1 MHPTLSLRSMPQTP
15 PVGVGES
22 GAAVALDTAQAPL
35 AIPIPMA
42 RPIPLPTRQVA
53 PPPAPAPLPTALVG
67 REAWHVGT
75 LDAQRALAARAH
87 PDLQLLR
94 RAFAP
99 AQPTEATLERLRTSS
114 LVLRHGIGTLSLPSP
129 AQPVAAWWMLR
140 RGRIALGWQTD
151 AGEFVEKRSIGPGE
165 WLDVAG
171 ALSNPPAWV
180 DAAQCRTPVE
190 LLALPLCTLFDAC
203 AVDPALMRSVGQQL
217 ATRVRSLND
226 TLHDVVTA
234 DVPARLA
241 RWLLR
246 RLDAQPER
254 AGAVAGVQTLRLT
267 EQKQAIAAQI
277 GTTSET
283 LSRALRRLADSGIL
297 RVAGYDLTLLDL
309 PALRA
314 IARPG
319 DRGGSARQSFAG
331 RRGMA

>member
-1 MHPTLSLRSMPQTP
+1 MHPTLSLRSTP
-15 PVGVGES
+15 TALPVGVVES
-22 GAAVALDTAQAPL
+22 GSVLAPPP
-35 AIPIPMA
+35 APAPS
-42 RPIPLPTRQVA
+42 RPVA
-53 PPPAPAPLPTALVG
+53 PPPAPAPLPASLAS
-67 REAWHVGT
+67 REAWHVAA
-75 LDAQRALAARAH
+75 LDPPRAPAARVH
-87 PDLQLLR
+87 PDSQLLR

-99 AQPTEATLERLRTSS
+99 AEPSEATLERLRTSA
-114 LVLRHGIGTLSLPSP
+114 LVLRHGIGALSLASP
-129 AQPVAAWWMLR
+129 VQPVPAWWLLR

-151 AGEFVEKRSIGPGE
+151 AGEFVEKRSIGPGD

-171 ALSNPPAWV
+171 ALATPPAWV

-203 AVDPALMRSVGQQL
+203 AMDPALMRAVGQQL
-217 ATRVRSLND
+217 ASRVRSLSD

-246 RLDAQPER
+246 CLEAQPER
-254 AGAVAGVQTLRLT
+254 TAAAIGSGVQRLRLT

-297 RVAGYDLTLLDL
+297 QVSGYDLTLLDL

-314 IARPG
+314 IARPCH
-319 DRGGSARQSFAG
+319 RGASARQSFAG
-331 RRGMA
+331 RRGTA

>member
-1 MHPTLSLRSMPQTP
+1 LS
-15 PVGVGES
+15 
-22 GAAVALDTAQAPL
+22 AAL
-35 AIPIPMA
+35 A
-42 RPIPLPTRQVA
+42 
-53 PPPAPAPLPTALVG
+53 G
-67 REAWHVGT
+67 REAWHVGA
-75 LDAQRALAARAH
+75 LDPQRALAARIH
-87 PDLQLLR
+87 PDLALLR

-99 AQPTEATLERLRTSS
+99 ADPTEKTLERLRTSS
-114 LVLRHGIGTLSLPSP
+114 LVLRHGIGTLSLAGP
-129 AQPVAAWWMLR
+129 AQPVPAWWLLR

-171 ALSNPPAWV
+171 ALSSPPAWV

-190 LLALPLCTLFDAC
+190 LLAVPLCTLFDAC
-203 AVDPALMRSVGQQL
+203 TADPALMRAVGQQL

-254 AGAVAGVQTLRLT
+254 AAAAQATGVQTLRLT

-297 RVAGYDLTLLDL
+297 RVAGYELTLLDL
-309 PALRA
+309 PGLRA

-331 RRGMA
+331 RRGSP

>member
-1 MHPTLSLRSMPQTP
+1 MLPLLSPRSPAPTLPAGVAP
-15 PVGVGES
+15 PC
-22 GAAVALDTAQAPL
+22 AAVEQGVAHPPL
-35 AIPIPMA
+35 AT
-42 RPIPLPTRQVA
+42 PLPA
-53 PPPAPAPLPTALVG
+53 PPPAPGPFPASLAG
-67 REAWHVGT
+67 REAWHVGALEPT
-75 LDAQRALAARAH
+75 RAHRVH
-87 PDLQLLR
+87 PDLALLR

-99 AQPTEATLERLRTSS
+99 IEPSDATLERLRTSC
-114 LVLRHGIGTLSLPSP
+114 LVLRHGLGALTLAHP
-129 AQPVAAWWMLR
+129 AQPVPAWWLLR

-151 AGEFVEKRSIGPGE
+151 AGEFVEKRSIGPGD

-171 ALSNPPAWV
+171 ALSSPPAWV

-190 LLALPLCTLFDAC
+190 LLALPICTLFDAC
-203 AVDPALMRSVGQQL
+203 AVDPALMRAVGQQL

-246 RLDAQPER
+246 RLEAQPGWTDVPGAPDAADPTDV
-254 AGAVAGVQTLRLT
+254 AGAQTLRLT

-297 RVAGYDLTLLDL
+297 RVAGYELTLLDL

-331 RRGMA
+331 WRAPD